1 VTTRSGSDEPTPLEG
16 AESDGGDPPAKGSWR
31 RRYERSVLREFVDA
45 LGAVE
50 FGDRIIVFGAAMLLS
65 VLPLIILL
73 NALASRRVDDDIV
86 DHLGLDAR
94 AAKLVEG
101 LFRPSTV
108 AFNLGVFVSLLLAL
122 AGTIAVA
129 RSVQVIY
136 ERSFGTPPAKG
147 VANLVRCL
155 VWVGAVAALFVA
167 DGTIGRPL
175 GKAPAGPLLL
185 GVVYFVVLTAFFW
198 WSTHFLLGGR
208 EPWRRVWRVAV
219 ATGLFWT
226 GLGVFASVYF
236 SSTLVSDSSLYGT
249 IGVVF
254 TLVTWFVAMGA
265 VVTLGAVA
273 GVLWQRHHERS
284 LNESPG

>member
-1 VTTRSGSDEPTPLEG
+1 VTTSEE
-16 AESDGGDPPAKGSWR
+16 AEARQPAPPAGDPDAAAKGPWR
-31 RRYERSVLREFVDA
+31 RRYERSSVREFVAA
-45 LGAVE
+45 LGAVD
-50 FGDRIIVFGAAMLLS
+50 FGDRIILFGAAMLLS

-86 DHLGLDAR
+86 EHLGLDAR

-122 AGTIAVA
+122 AGTLAVA

-136 ERSFGTPPAKG
+136 ERTFDLPPAKG
-147 VANLVRCL
+147 ATNLVRCL
-155 VWVGAVAALFVA
+155 VWVAAVAALFVA
-167 DGTIGRPL
+167 DGAIGRPI

-208 EPWRRVWRVAV
+208 EPWRRVWRVAL
-219 ATGLFWT
+219 ATGLFWI
-226 GLGVFASVYF
+226 GLGVFAALYF
-236 SSTLVSDSSLYGT
+236 SSTIVSDSRLYGT

-273 GVLWQRHHERS
+273 GVLWQRRHERAG
-284 LNESPG
+284 PGDHDS